1 MEPCFC
7 VDVSCA
13 EYEKLKLSTLPWYCP
28 YVQRK
33 YLFPDYPM
41 ENTSNIFLSRNPAHP
56 SAQAVPSK
64 KIDKHTN
71 PTNIE
76 ILKKFKELYKLSN
89 HTENVASCDYFD
101 INEYKRAR
109 LFSFTFKH
117 FIIISSYK

>member
-13 EYEKLKLSTLPWYCP
+13 EYEKLKLSTLPWYYP

-33 YLFPDYPM
+33 YLFPDYPI

-56 SAQAVPSK
+56 SAQAVPST

-71 PTNIE
+71 PTNIQ
-76 ILKKFKELYKLSN
+76 ILKRFKDLNITQKML
-89 HTENVASCDYFD
+89 
-101 INEYKRAR
+101 
-109 LFSFTFKH
+109 
-117 FIIISSYK
+117 